1 MYCSSVTPQKVATP
15 FMIFIVTSLKGKNK
29 NEPLHIIWQDCN
41 MALPVLH
48 VFEQRELATSEDAAS
63 VTSIATQRE
72 LARHELV

>member
-1 MYCSSVTPQKVATP
+1 
-15 FMIFIVTSLKGKNK
+15 
-29 NEPLHIIWQDCN
+29 

-48 VFEQRELATSEDAAS
+48 VFEQRELAPSEDAAS